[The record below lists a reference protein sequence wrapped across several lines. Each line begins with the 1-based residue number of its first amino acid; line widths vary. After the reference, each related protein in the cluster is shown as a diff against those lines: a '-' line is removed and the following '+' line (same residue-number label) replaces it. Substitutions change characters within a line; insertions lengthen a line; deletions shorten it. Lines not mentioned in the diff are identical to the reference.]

1 MTALELFINHRRML
15 RDELNLF
22 IEYYQGDQPEVISA
36 LASKIEYVCV
46 DKGSPSS
53 VPDMLKSIVKG
64 KLKIWADYNDSYNI
78 ERGQQMNPRMNRA
91 HLEKVLGKD
100 NFLKGHFRWNFKVFV
115 ANYETRNYIEDF
127 YIKKNVEKI
136 KREHD
141 KHLNTGKLRVNV
153 KHVRV
158 YKNTDT
164 QIVIDVK
171 TTKDNEYRFFFSTES
186 GMQTNC
192 GTEPLNNFEKKWVY
206 KVVASEYPEFKSKM
220 KECL

>member
-1 MTALELFINHRRML
+1 MNALETFINHRQML
-15 RDELNLF
+15 KDELSLF
-22 IEYYQGDQPEVISA
+22 IEYYKGDQPEVITA
-36 LASKIEYVCV
+36 LASKIEYVCI

-64 KLKIWADYNDSYNI
+64 KLKIWADYNDSFKI

-100 NFLKGHFRWNFKVFV
+100 NFVKGHFRWNFKAFI

-127 YIKKNVEKI
+127 YIKNNVEKL
-136 KREHD
+136 KR
-141 KHLNTGKLRVNV
+141 KHAEDLNTGRLRVTI

-158 YKNTDT
+158 SKVTDT
-164 QIVIDVK
+164 QIVINVK
-171 TTKDNEYRFFFSTES
+171 TTKDNDYRFFFSTTS

-192 GTEPLNNFEKKWVY
+192 GIKPLNNFEKRWVY
-206 KVVASEYPEFKSKM
+206 KMVASEYPEFKSKM
-220 KECL
+220 KEFM